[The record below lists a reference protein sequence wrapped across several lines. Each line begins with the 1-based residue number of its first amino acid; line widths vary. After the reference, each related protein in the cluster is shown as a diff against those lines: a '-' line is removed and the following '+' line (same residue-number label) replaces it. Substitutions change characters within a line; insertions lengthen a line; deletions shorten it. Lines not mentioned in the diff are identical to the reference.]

1 MQPNNQP
8 QPPVYPGPAVP
19 PPQVY
24 AQPTA
29 DPGKGLGIAGIVLA
43 FFAPL
48 IGLILSIVSKS
59 RSKRAGQP
67 GGLGLTGIILNSIM
81 MVIGT
86 VVAIMI
92 SVVVFNS
99 LERNAQQQLNTTG
112 SSSLEQSAGT
122 DGPTVLNSLGTV
134 ADAQLQDTLV
144 KKLHDVHTA
153 TTGAVGNLEILSIRS
168 QQTGA
173 GSYTEEWTVSIGD
186 QQATY
191 TIDLQQAADG
201 GTNYSIHLQ

>member
-1 MQPNNQP
+1 MQPDNQP

-19 PPQVY
+19 APQIY

-29 DPGKGLGIAGIVLA
+29 DPGKDLGIAGIVLA

-92 SVVVFNS
+92 SIVVFNS

-122 DGPTVLNSLGTV
+122 DGLTVLNSLGTV
-134 ADAQLQDTLV
+134 ADAQLQDALV
-144 KKLHDVHTA
+144 KELHDVHTV
-153 TTGAVGNLEILSIRS
+153 TTGTVGNLEILSIHS
-168 QQTGA
+168 QQTEA